1 MEKRNII
8 FIALLVVTVIGVY
21 WRTLDYPLIWDDEIY
36 FKHNLLFNENY
47 PLKSALKFS
56 YFSEQLGVQS
66 QDHYYRPLLTASFLL
81 ENKLW
86 GIKNVTLRLTNL
98 MIYILALVF
107 LFFFLKAQSDKNYFA
122 EMGTLLFALY
132 PLNLDNIVW
141 VVGRGD
147 LFLLLW
153 GALTFLFLDFSIR
166 KRRALFLVGSSLF
179 YALGLFSKETCLLLL
194 PLLVLYEV
202 LKRKKVSVFYH
213 SANLLIALSYFFLKN
228 SVLGIKNIR
237 FIFNQNIMED
247 IRAALGTLGFYART
261 LLFPISYDMFMP
273 LKKAESLFYV
283 LIGAGALF
291 LILFLI
297 IRTKRDQAIAW
308 PLAALILFLGGHVA
322 LIFTNVFPFQI
333 YSRYMMLP
341 ALGAFWILAEY
352 LTRIKEKTRLS
363 IVFILL
369 VFFIPSIVINA
380 SAYRSKAAF
389 WQRASRSFPDDEHV
403 LLQRAKFLC
412 ENNDYLSAEV
422 ALNRILTLKVNP
434 LTAVLT
440 SLLYADIDMLRAK
453 YENVLRWMK
462 SIEEF
467 EQDRD
472 LAIAPQ
478 IRYFENSKTAK
489 VQVSEGNFESAEK
502 LLTDNIQRYGRFT
515 EAYKELYNLYIGFQ
529 MWDRASRLE
538 TAMKKVF
545 PRHFASLN
553 TRLTQEQFENLPP
566 DKKISFYVL
575 GRDFDR
581 AVQEVQK
588 MPAPDLDHRIFLAKL
603 SYFQGKED
611 QGRTAVTAI
620 LAPDPNNVEVLNK
633 IGNFYLNELFRV
645 REAMDYFDRSLSLNP
660 AQPALLYLTTRLK
673 KDYLSQLIEVW
684 K

>member
-1 MEKRNII
+1 MKKRNII

-56 YFSEQLGVQS
+56 YFSEQLGIQS

-98 MIYILALVF
+98 LMYILALVF

-147 LFLLLW
+147 LLLLLW
-153 GALTFLFLDFSIR
+153 GVLTFLFLDFSIR
-166 KRRALFLVGSSLF
+166 KRRTFFLVGSSLF
-179 YALGLFSKETCLLLL
+179 YALGLFSKETSLLLL

-213 SANLLIALSYFFLKN
+213 SANLLITLSYFFLKN

-283 LIGAGALF
+283 LSGVAALL

-297 IRTKRDQAIAW
+297 IRIKRDKAIAW
-308 PLAALILFLGGHVA
+308 PLAVLILFLGGHVA

-341 ALGAFWILAEY
+341 ALAVFWILAEY

-380 SAYRSKAAF
+380 SAYGSKAAF

-403 LLQRAKFLC
+403 LLQRAKFLY

-422 ALNRILTLKVNP
+422 ALNRILALRVNP

-502 LLTDNIQRYGRFT
+502 LLMDNIQRYGRFP

-529 MWDRASRLE
+529 MWDKASRLE
-538 TAMKKVF
+538 AAMKKVF
-545 PRHFASLN
+545 PRHFASLD
-553 TRLTQEQFENLPP
+553 TRFTQEQFENLPL

-575 GRDFDR
+575 GRDFGR

-588 MPAPDLDHRIFLAKL
+588 MPDLDLEHRIFLAKL

-633 IGNFYLNELFRV
+633 IGNFYLNELFRA

-660 AQPALLYLTTRLK
+660 AQPTLLYLTTRLK
-673 KDYLSQLIEVW
+673 RDYLSQLIEVW